1 MLEATTLQEMNI
13 LKLHYGWDC
22 KACTF
27 TYIAR
32 ILDISSTRVQQIEN
46 RAISKIRRTKWI
58 EKRINEKTDNYMIS
72 RYNNIES
79 WIIAEDY
86 RIKYGKSY
94 IDTSNE
100 SFVNKYFLGVM

>member
-1 MLEATTLQEMNI
+1 MNI

-22 KACTF
+22 KSCTF

-58 EKRINEKTDNYMIS
+58 EKRINEKTNSYMVS